1 MRRATS
7 LIKKYPA
14 VIRDCVL
21 FDKLKNPA
29 RDRLLLLFHEEEWP
43 KKTCLLH
50 NEHFFFHFYIILSGR
65 IKMYQVDN
73 IGEKEITLFIFS
85 KNDVFDLYCL
95 LDGCKHDVFYECLD
109 DVKILAAPMEEIR
122 KWYRQY
128 PSAMT
133 NILLYTGRQMRLLE
147 NFVSD
152 ITFTSISTRILK
164 LLIQNAN
171 SKSQHLEKINDLSN
185 KEIAHLVGSTR
196 TVVNRHLQKLK
207 RNGSIKISRNHLEI
221 IDLSKLIHLLE
232 LQQQKI

>member
-1 MRRATS
+1 MHREIS
-7 LIKKYPA
+7 LSSKYPS
-14 VIRDCVL
+14 ILKDCVL
-21 FDKLKNPA
+21 FDKLDDSSQ
-29 RDRLLLLFHEEEWP
+29 DRLLLLFHEEEWS
-43 KKTCLLH
+43 KKTMLVH
-50 NEHFFFHFYIILSGR
+50 NERFFFHFYIIISGR
-65 IKMYQVDN
+65 VKMYQVDN
-73 IGEKEITLFIFS
+73 FGEKEITLFLLS
-85 KNDVFDLYCL
+85 ENDVFDLYCL

-109 DVKILAAPMEEIR
+109 DVKVLAAPMKEIR

-133 NILLYTGRQMRLLE
+133 NILLYAGRQMRLLE

-152 ITFTSISTRILK
+152 ITFTSISTRLLK

-185 KEIAHLVGSTR
+185 KEIAYLVGSTR

-207 RNGSIKISRNHLEI
+207 RNGSIKIGRNHLEI
-221 IDLSKLIHLLE
+221 KDLSKLIHLLE